1 MKASSKLILSI
12 LGYYLTLIQI
22 VTLVSAEKFSTSGI
36 TLRKTSPN
44 VIPNSYIVE
53 LNDSPKNLN
62 QSEVFVKSAETGGI
76 NFELREI
83 FNQQVFNGVS
93 IKLDNDN
100 DIGKLKKLEVV
111 KNVWPVVSIT
121 CFLAQYVRSVLRIF
135 IVFKNTFIF
144 FIGND

>member
-111 KNVWPVVSIT
+111 KNVWPVVSI
-121 CFLAQYVRSVLRIF
+121 RR
-135 IVFKNTFIF
+135 
-144 FIGND
+144 